1 MKKMTRHQIVIG
13 LSYFFCAFNCI
24 ILSLVSITAVSGA
37 DTSLVGLGLIFLIMT
52 PISVVDPRKE
62 MQGQVAAVISIVL
75 HVSFSTLLMFFCFQ
89 PWLAAI
95 YIPEAVGLIALE
107 ATHPKDNHK

>member
-24 ILSLVSITAVSGA
+24 ILSLTSITMVSGA
-37 DTSLVGLGLIFLIMT
+37 DTSLIGLGLIFLIMT

-62 MQGQVAAVISIVL
+62 MRGQVAAVISIVL
-75 HVSFSTLLMFFCFQ
+75 HVLFNTLLVFFCFQ
-89 PWLAAI
+89 PWLAVI
-95 YIPEAVGLIALE
+95 YIPEAVWLITLE
-107 ATHPKDNHK
+107 ATHQKNNHK

>member
-1 MKKMTRHQIVIG
+1 
-13 LSYFFCAFNCI
+13 
-24 ILSLVSITAVSGA
+24 
-37 DTSLVGLGLIFLIMT
+37 
-52 PISVVDPRKE
+52 